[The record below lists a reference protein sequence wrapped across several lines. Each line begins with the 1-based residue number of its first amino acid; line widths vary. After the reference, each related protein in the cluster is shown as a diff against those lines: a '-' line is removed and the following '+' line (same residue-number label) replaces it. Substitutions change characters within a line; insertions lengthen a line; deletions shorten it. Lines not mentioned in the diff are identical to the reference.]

1 MMGFVMSASCTENRS
16 QSCLSNGLDKVDITC
31 VLVYRLTTLPAKAK
45 VASLRAASEVLENWA
60 NCITDSGHA
69 LCDIEIVFEDGCRY
83 NERYDLMRSQKRV
96 SLSRHV
102 RRQLVVAATTGDDK
116 KLSQEYCLPV
126 IGLIGANLAESA
138 RLLLEKYEIKRRPK
152 GMKMSGSLFPTCE
165 CANLAF
171 GSAHRF
177 LEMLYLDCRF
187 SAE

>member
-1 MMGFVMSASCTENRS
+1 MCVGAQSGAAFHRKFEVNGSRFGIHIIMGFVMSASCTENRS

-126 IGLIGANLAESA
+126 IGLIGGNLAESA
-138 RLLLEKYEIKRRPK
+138 RLLLEKYDI
-152 GMKMSGSLFPTCE
+152 
-165 CANLAF
+165 
-171 GSAHRF
+171 
-177 LEMLYLDCRF
+177 
-187 SAE
+187 